1 MSKGA
6 IIGLVLGVLAAII
19 VGIGGIWWMMS
30 GDEYVEYE
38 DYYYE
43 EEAPGAEDGYEDYY
57 YEEEVEE
64 ERYYDV
70 YGREHNHISTCYTCG
85 ISYTIQTLPYL
96 GKYCSQTC
104 CGAYERDLR
113 DCGY

>member
-1 MSKGA
+1 LSKGA
-6 IIGLVLGVLAAII
+6 IIGLVLGVSAAII
-19 VGIGGIWWMMS
+19 IGISGMWWMMS
-30 GDEYVEYE
+30 GESDVEYE

-43 EEAPGAEDGYEDYY
+43 EDTGYDYEDY
-57 YEEEVEE
+57 YEEEVE

-85 ISYTIQTLPYL
+85 ISYTVQTLPYL
-96 GKYCSQTC
+96 DKYCSQTC

-113 DCGY
+113 NCGY